1 MIIRIRIS
9 EPGDGK
15 TMSIR
20 NADIFHNAAA
30 DAKFRKDNWL
40 QIKINNVEEDIT
52 VKIAKSL
59 LIAGMALALLAGCGN
74 NANNG
79 NTGNTNTG
87 TTNNGNT
94 NTGNNTAGNGEA
106 DAMTTPSI
114 VNQPDAFVNAVSE
127 QGTWIIATL
136 NDLTID
142 QEVTVAGTFHDKGA
156 ADGDIYRKIALY
168 AQDENHNI
176 TASYTLTVPQLTVK
190 SENLRIQGGTV
201 KGDVLVD
208 APGFNLDKTA
218 TIDGNLYFTSDDVK
232 SSAAID
238 GKVTGKNEV
247 KQ

>member
-1 MIIRIRIS
+1 
-9 EPGDGK
+9 
-15 TMSIR
+15 MSIR
-20 NADIFHNAAA
+20 NADTFLNAAA
-30 DAKFRKDNWL
+30 DAKFRKEFRQQTKFNF
-40 QIKINNVEEDIT
+40 VEEDTT

-59 LIAGMALALLAGCGN
+59 LVAGMALALLAGCGN

-79 NTGNTNTG
+79 NTGDTNTGNTG
-87 TTNNGNT
+87 TTNNGDA
-94 NTGNNTAGNGEA
+94 NTGNNTAGNGGT

-168 AQDENHNI
+168 AQDEDHNI
-176 TASYTLTVPQLTVK
+176 TASYILTVPQLTVK

-218 TIDGNLYFTSDDVK
+218 TIDGNLYFSSDDVK
-232 SSAAID
+232 NSAAID